1 MRSNSNSE
9 FKQHIHKTS
18 TAKLAFQ
25 KLSKK
30 YQKIFHCVLDCN
42 YRFAVTGGRGVR
54 GGSSSRVSISFVS
67 SIALQ
72 SSDGAAISYKLKI
85 RITVL
90 QLSTKNQKLVPRNYI
105 YYFNDKYYYRANPS
119 LNTQSC
125 IKRLLLFGPVWT
137 ARPQG
142 NNENIWNF
150 AEFMKSRTLYKVSYF
165 SCFFFI
171 SIFLEKRNM
180 KVKKC

>member
-1 MRSNSNSE
+1 M
-9 FKQHIHKTS
+9 
-18 TAKLAFQ
+18 
-25 KLSKK
+25 SKN

-119 LNTQSC
+119 LKTQSC

-142 NNENIWNF
+142 NNEISGILLKCPTY
-150 AEFMKSRTLYKVSYF
+150 M
-165 SCFFFI
+165 CFFHKY
-171 SIFLEKRNM
+171 FLGQRKNLYIICSVLRS
-180 KVKKC
+180 

>member
-1 MRSNSNSE
+1 M
-9 FKQHIHKTS
+9 
-18 TAKLAFQ
+18 
-25 KLSKK
+25 
-30 YQKIFHCVLDCN
+30 FHCVLDCN

-125 IKRLLLFGPVWT
+125 IKRLLLFGPFGQPGP
-137 ARPQG
+137 RPIIKISG
-142 NNENIWNF
+142 I
-150 AEFMKSRTLYKVSYF
+150 LLVSYF
-165 SCFFFI
+165 SYFFFI
-171 SIFLEKRNM
+171 CIFLGKIQKNKSVHYSIRT
-180 KVKKC
+180 KKLINIQVIFF